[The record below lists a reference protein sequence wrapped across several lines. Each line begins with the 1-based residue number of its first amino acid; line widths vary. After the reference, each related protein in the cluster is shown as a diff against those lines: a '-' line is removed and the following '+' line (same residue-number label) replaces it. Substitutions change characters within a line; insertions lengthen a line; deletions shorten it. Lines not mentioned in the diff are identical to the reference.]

1 MTITI
6 KDKIFNVFIT
16 RKNNTENNSDTE
28 LKTEW
33 VEK

>member
-16 RKNNTENNSDTE
+16 RKNNKNMYETRMKGFC
-28 LKTEW
+28 L
-33 VEK
+33 